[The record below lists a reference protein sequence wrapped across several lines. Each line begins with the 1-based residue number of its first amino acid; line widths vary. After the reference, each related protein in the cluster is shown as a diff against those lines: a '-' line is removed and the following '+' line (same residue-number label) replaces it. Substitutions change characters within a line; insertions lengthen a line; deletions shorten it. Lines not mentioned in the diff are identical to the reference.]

1 MEDPRLLLGIPLLV
15 LGGVGALV
23 ALATLVSAVRIPA
36 WWFEPA
42 GGQPR
47 PPQVAPA
54 AAARGEGAH
63 PGPAIYV
70 RVAMAMAVVEALEVV
85 VYYAG
90 VLGDSSLSFLL
101 LLTVVQFALIAMWFM
116 HLRFDSRLFSWL
128 LVGGLVLA
136 FALFIV
142 VLAIF
147 GASLV

>member
-1 MEDPRLLLGIPLLV
+1 MEDSRLLLGIPLLV
-15 LGGVGALV
+15 LGGAGALV
-23 ALATLVSAVRIPA
+23 ALAALVSSVRIPA

-47 PPQVAPA
+47 PPQPVRMATAP
-54 AAARGEGAH
+54 GEGAH
-63 PGPAIYV
+63 PGASGYV
-70 RVAMAMAVVEALEVV
+70 RVAMTMAAVEVLEII

-116 HLRFDSRLFSWL
+116 HLRFDSRLFSGL
-128 LVGGLVLA
+128 LVGGLTLA
-136 FALFIV
+136 LALFIV